1 MNQEF
6 PLTERILEAVA
17 QVPGCR
23 IEELASLLPD
33 LTWYQVFREVDR
45 LSRSGHVRLLLDGRG
60 IFTVRGPEE
69 ILGQQALP
77 Y

>member
-1 MNQEF
+1 MNQEC
-6 PLTERILEAVA
+6 PLIDRILEAVDKM
-17 QVPGCR
+17 PGCR

-45 LSRSGHVRLLLDGRG
+45 LSRTGHVRLMLDGRG
-60 IFTVRGPEE
+60 IFTVRRPEE
-69 ILGQQALP
+69 IMGQQAFP